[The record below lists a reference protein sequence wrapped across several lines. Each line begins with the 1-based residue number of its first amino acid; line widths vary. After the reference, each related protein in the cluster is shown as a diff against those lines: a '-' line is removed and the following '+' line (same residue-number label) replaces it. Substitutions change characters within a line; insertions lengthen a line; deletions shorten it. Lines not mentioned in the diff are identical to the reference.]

1 MTSDDQGD
9 KNLRT
14 LLEQHWLHCRHLES
28 ERAWFMSVYA
38 AIVGGVLAFLA
49 GKGFEEGEWAIYFL
63 MWITIIGLL
72 LTIRWSSAFE
82 VHRDRVN
89 TIVRE
94 LHFQLKDSKGHEM
107 DMNIPA
113 GPFFSLLRTRY
124 WFYAFYSV
132 IFAGLVILRVILAI
146 S

>member
-9 KNLRT
+9 RNLRT

-38 AIVGGVLAFLA
+38 AIIGGVLAFLA
-49 GKGFEEGEWAIYFL
+49 DKGFKEGEWAIYFL

-82 VHRDRVN
+82 VHRKRVN
-89 TIVRE
+89 KIVRE
-94 LHFQLKDSKGHEM
+94 LHFRIKDRKGKEM
-107 DMNIPA
+107 DMKIPA
-113 GPFFSLLRTRY
+113 GLFFRLVRTRRL
-124 WFYAFYSV
+124 FYAFYSV
-132 IFAGLVILRVILAI
+132 VFAGLVILRVILAI